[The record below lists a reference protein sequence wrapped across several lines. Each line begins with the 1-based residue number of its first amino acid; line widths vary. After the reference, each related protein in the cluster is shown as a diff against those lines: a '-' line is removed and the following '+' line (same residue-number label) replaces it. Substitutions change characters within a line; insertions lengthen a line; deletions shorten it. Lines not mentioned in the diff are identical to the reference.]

1 MKTMIAMAVLV
12 LALGPSVSAADTAPQ
27 ASGGTMTSAARP
39 AWIDASVKKMEDE
52 LAARYGDASRPRLER
67 GLRQVSSLWIESD
80 GDAAEFESFVR
91 ANFAGDEATYTTL
104 LTRMDFLHEQLD
116 GCMLELGRAF
126 RWQSDL
132 DLGEML
138 PIDDIS
144 ASYDPGAHVNDDFF
158 ANKVAFVAWS
168 RTASIFPTIQ
178 SGT

>member
-12 LALGPSVSAADTAPQ
+12 LALGPSVSAADTAHQ

-52 LAARYGDASRPRLER
+52 LAARYGDASRSRLAR

-104 LTRMDFLHEQLD
+104 LTRMAHPGLHSVESEVERPLHD
-116 GCMLELGRAF
+116 R
-126 RWQSDL
+126 
-132 DLGEML
+132 
-138 PIDDIS
+138 
-144 ASYDPGAHVNDDFF
+144 GAKREYRIGF
-158 ANKVAFVAWS
+158 
-168 RTASIFPTIQ
+168 
-178 SGT
+178 